1 MPVMHTAGRIIGMLA
16 GGIGA
21 ALWVAIIWF
30 PVGGFMLE
38 GINVVVG
45 ASMALFALI
54 AAIASFHGH
63 AGVVFACFVL
73 SFFGVGTFAL
83 NVRDH
88 WFQIFGVLD
97 LFLLLASALLWW
109 SARAGAA
116 DS

>member
-1 MPVMHTAGRIIGMLA
+1 MPLLRTTGRVIGMLA
-16 GGIGA
+16 GGFGA

-38 GINVVVG
+38 GITVVVG

-88 WFQIFGVLD
+88 WFQIFGLLD
-97 LFLLLASALLWW
+97 LLLLVASVLLWW
-109 SARAGAA
+109 SGRTASTDG
-116 DS
+116 